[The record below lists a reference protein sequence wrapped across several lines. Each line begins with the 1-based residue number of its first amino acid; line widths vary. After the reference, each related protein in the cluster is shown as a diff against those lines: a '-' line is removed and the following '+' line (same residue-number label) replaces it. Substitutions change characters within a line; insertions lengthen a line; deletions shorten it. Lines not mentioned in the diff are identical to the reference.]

1 MKTYYETPA
10 VEILEIMAEQT
21 VFTGS
26 GWEDDSWGGD
36 DENTP
41 DIDFGTDF

>member
-26 GWEDDSWGGD
+26 GWEE
-36 DENTP
+36 DENWNSP
-41 DIDFGTDF
+41 DLEPGIDF